1 MVILLDSS
9 GSVSEEVFGKTK
21 KFARD
26 LVKLFDI
33 SKEKTNVA
41 ILTYSQYVRELR
53 RFDDEVSIESV
64 LRAID
69 RARYEAS
76 FSRLDSAL
84 ENVRYKI
91 FKKEQGARSS
101 SKGMRR
107 TPRCL

>member
-41 ILTYSQYVRELR
+41 ILTYSQYVRVLR

-84 ENVRYKI
+84 EKVRYKI

>member
-41 ILTYSQYVRELR
+41 ILTYSQYVRVLR
-53 RFDDEVSIESV
+53 RFDDEVSV

-84 ENVRYKI
+84 ESVRYKI